1 MRFLFIIL
9 LLASIPFHGST
20 QNSAEDS
27 VVLVQ
32 TAEWLCQKLTYNYYN
47 ADDEE
52 WWSNRFDFD
61 PLTLKVTVR
70 NISSERL
77 GSIQDRT
84 HVQRTFYFG
93 DLNPYN
99 IYIDKTSSNSGR
111 LVTGKTIRVGTYQ
124 QAKAIK
130 QMKNGSVPSTSSFLY
145 FSIPSAYEDSTANYA
160 EGIVEKFEKAILL
173 AIEVYPTGGFET
185 DASQLF
191 NILEDDRFISETNGN
206 IEISKIYDDVL
217 ELNHYNQDNQ
227 LVQRAF
233 IKKRGDQ
240 TIHWVGI
247 KPLEAIGN
255 EILKFE
261 NDHDFILSND
271 NMKLYFVNKHEF
283 HLIEDGEEIVFIR
296 DNSYEKGRPYYR

>member
-1 MRFLFIIL
+1 MRFLFIIG
-9 LLASIPFHGST
+9 LLASIPFQAST
-20 QNSAEDS
+20 QNKAEDS

-47 ADDEE
+47 ADDAE

-61 PLTLKVTVR
+61 PITLKVTVR

-84 HVQRTFYFG
+84 HVQRNFYFG

-99 IYIDKTSSNSGR
+99 IYIDETSSNSGR
-111 LVTGKTIRVGTYQ
+111 LVKGKTIRVGTYQ

-145 FSIPSAYEDSTANYA
+145 FSIPFAYEDSTANYA
-160 EGIVEKFEKAILL
+160 ESIVERFEKAILL
-173 AIEVYPTGGFET
+173 AIEVYPTGSFES
-185 DASQLF
+185 DVAQLF
-191 NILEDDRFISETNGN
+191 GILEDDRFISETKGN

-217 ELNHYNQDNQ
+217 ELNHYDQNDQ
-227 LVQRAF
+227 LAQRAF
-233 IKKRGDQ
+233 IKKENNQ
-240 TIHWVGI
+240 TIRWVGI
-247 KPLEAIGN
+247 RPQQPIDN
-255 EILKFE
+255 EVLKFG

-271 NMKLYFVNKHEF
+271 NLKLYFVNRHEF
-283 HLIEDGEEIVFIR
+283 HIIENGEEIVFIR
-296 DNSYEKGRPYYR
+296 DNSFEKGRPYYR